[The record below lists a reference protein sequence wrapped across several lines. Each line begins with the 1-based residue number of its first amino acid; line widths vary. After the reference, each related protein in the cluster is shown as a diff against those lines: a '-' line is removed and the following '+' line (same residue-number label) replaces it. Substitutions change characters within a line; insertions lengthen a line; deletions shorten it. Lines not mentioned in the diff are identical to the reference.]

1 MRLKTIVFVVVG
13 LFLLQSSVTFAGERK
28 KKKSK
33 EEKVEVKKESA
44 YDKLFKGQKCET
56 VKGMI
61 TIHKMDG
68 KVYFEFPLNLLN
80 KDMLLGSTI
89 TQITNNGFG
98 SVGEKPYDPLHIT
111 FVKRDSSM
119 NLCAVNTNYT
129 TKDENIGKRIEEST
143 IPAVMQTFKIMAYN
157 ADSTAVVF
165 DVTDYFLSNEDNI
178 GPFSPYAPILYRRRL
193 EKEFKKQDSQ
203 ITGIKAYADNVS
215 VESSLSYVVSV
226 SDQRYYY
233 IYKAPFNAVMTR
245 SIILLPEEPMRPR
258 YADPRIGIFVG
269 GRSEFTSDGSG
280 IQPRY
285 FANRWR
291 LEPSDVE
298 AYKRGELVE
307 PVKPIV
313 FYVDNTFPEAWRKY
327 IKEGVEQ
334 WQAAFEAIGF
344 KNAIIAKDFPTDD
357 PEFDPD
363 NLKYSCVRYSPSW
376 TANAMGPSWTDPRTG
391 EILNASVYLYHNLI
405 ELVQNWRFIQGGP
418 ADPSVRKMVLDEE
431 TLGDCIHYVVAHEI
445 GHCLSLMHNMGSSSA
460 IPVDS
465 LRSPSFTQKYG
476 TTYSIMDYARNNYV
490 AQPGDAERGVKMTPP
505 DLGVYD
511 MYAIH
516 WLYTPI
522 FEAKTSEEEVPVL
535 DKWITEKSHDP
546 IYRYGK
552 QQINYRIDPSAME
565 EDLGDDAIKA
575 ATYGVKNLKYLMK
588 NLNNWIGDEDKDFRF
603 RENIYNEVIY
613 QYFRYINHV
622 IFNIGGI
629 YLNER
634 YAQDARP
641 SYKSVETEKQKRATQ
656 FMLAQLKDLAWL
668 NDQSLLKNFEIRSNI
683 ISDMEDAI
691 WEGLT
696 KRFGAVAM
704 SADKAE
710 KNPYTQKD
718 YMKDLMDF
726 VWAPTKQGKSLSNIE
741 KKLQLNFVSFTIGN
755 TGMNM
760 MRGNSLSFHAE
771 DLMIQVPECIKEK
784 SRKMYGEVSE
794 HWMGM
799 FTNKKEISHDHV
811 QCGGVEKQGF
821 GWYVSVTPPYEP
833 LEHLYFNALQ
843 NTLTLLK
850 SKANT
855 GNADTRQHYKL
866 LIYKI
871 EQALKK

>member
-1 MRLKTIVFVVVG
+1 MKLKTILCVAAG
-13 LFLLQSSVTFAGERK
+13 LFFMQATSVTYAGERK
-28 KKKSK
+28 KKES
-33 EEKVEVKKESA
+33 KKESVEKKETA
-44 YDKLFKGQKCET
+44 YDKLFKEKKCET
-56 VKGMI
+56 VKGMV

-89 TQITNNGFG
+89 TKITNNGFG

-111 FVKRDSSM
+111 FTKLDSTI
-119 NLCAVNTNYT
+119 NLCLVNTNYT
-129 TKDENIGKRIEEST
+129 SNDKKIKERIAEST
-143 IPAVMQTFKIMAYN
+143 TPAVMKAFKIEAYSP
-157 ADSTAVVF
+157 DSTAVVF
-165 DVTDYFLSNEDNI
+165 DVTDYFLSDDDNI
-178 GPFSPYAPILYRRRL
+178 SPFSAYAPILYRRRL
-193 EKEFKKQDSQ
+193 DKVFKREDSQ
-203 ITGIKAYADNVS
+203 ITKIKAYADNIS
-215 VESSLSYVVSV
+215 VGSALNYEISV
-226 SDQRYYY
+226 NDERYYY
-233 IYKAPFNAVMTR
+233 IYKAPFTAEMTR
-245 SIILLPEEPMRPR
+245 SLILLPEEPMRPR
-258 YADPRIGIFVG
+258 YADPRIGIFIG
-269 GRSEFTSDGSG
+269 GMSEFTSDGSG
-280 IQPRY
+280 VQPLY

-291 LEPSDVE
+291 LEPKDVE
-298 AYKRGELVE
+298 VYKRGELVE

-313 FYVDNTFPEAWRKY
+313 FYVDNTFPEAWVKY

-344 KNAIIAKDFPTDD
+344 KNAIVAKDFPTDD

-418 ADPSVRKMVLDEE
+418 ADPSVRKKVLDEK

-490 AQPGDAERGVKMTPP
+490 AQPGDAARGVKMTPP

-522 FEAKTSEEEVPVL
+522 FDAATPKDEVPTL
-535 DKWITEKSHDP
+535 DKWITEKSNDP
-546 IYRYGK
+546 VYRYGK
-552 QQINYRIDPSAME
+552 QQIYYRIDPSSME
-565 EDLGDDAIKA
+565 EDLGDDAVKA
-575 ATYGVKNLKYLMK
+575 ATYGVNNLKYLLSH
-588 NLNNWIGDEDKDFRF
+588 LNEWVGEDDKDFRF

-613 QYFRYINHV
+613 QYVRYINHV
-622 IFNIGGI
+622 IFNIGGV

-634 YAQDARP
+634 YAGDARP
-641 SYKSVETEKQKRATQ
+641 SYQSVETEKQKRATR
-656 FMLAQLKDLAWL
+656 FMLDQLKALSWL
-668 NDQSLLKNFEIRSNI
+668 DNEELLKNFELRSRI
-683 ISDMEDAI
+683 TSDLEDMI
-691 WEGLT
+691 LDGLM
-696 KRFGAVAM
+696 KRFGPVAM
-704 SADKAE
+704 SADKAG
-710 KNPYTQKD
+710 KGAYTQRD

-726 VWAPTKQGKSLSNIE
+726 VWNPTRQGRSLTNLE
-741 KKLQLNFVSFTIGN
+741 KKLQLNMTSFTIGN
-755 TGMNM
+755 TGINMN
-760 MRGNSLSFHAE
+760 RANPLAFSAE
-771 DLMIQVPECIKEK
+771 NLMIQVPEYVKAK
-784 SRKMYGEVSE
+784 SREMYGEIPE

-799 FTNKKEISHDHV
+799 FTNREVVGHTGSCCQGEDV
-811 QCGGVEKQGF
+811 QGF
-821 GWYVSVTPPYEP
+821 GWHLSVTPPYEP
-833 LEHLYFNALQ
+833 LEHLYFEYLQ
-843 NTLTLLK
+843 NTLALLK

-855 GNADTRQHYKL
+855 GNSDTRQHYRL

>member
-1 MRLKTIVFVVVG
+1 MKLKLMLCMAVG
-13 LFLLQSSVTFAGERK
+13 LFWLHTTVVAHAGERK
-28 KKKSK
+28 KKDSK
-33 EEKVEVKKESA
+33 EVKDEKRETA
-44 YDKLFKGQKCET
+44 YDKLFKEQKRET

-68 KVYFEFPLNLLN
+68 KVYFEFPVNLLN

-89 TQITNNGFG
+89 TAISNNGFG
-98 SVGEKPYDPLHIT
+98 SVGEKPYDPLHVRFT
-111 FVKRDSSM
+111 RLDSTI
-119 NLCAVNTNYT
+119 NLCAVNTNYISRD
-129 TKDENIGKRIEEST
+129 KNISERIVEST
-143 IPAVMQTFKIMAYN
+143 MPAVMESFKIEAYN
-157 ADSTAVVF
+157 PDSTAVVI
-165 DVTDYFLSNEDNI
+165 DVTNYFLSDDDNI
-178 GPFSPYAPILYRRRL
+178 SPFSAYAPILYKRRL
-193 EKEFKKQDSQ
+193 EKNFKEKNSQ
-203 ITGIKAYADNVS
+203 ITGIRAYADNVS
-215 VESSLSYVVSV
+215 VESSLSYEVSV
-226 SDQRYYY
+226 NDQRYYY

-245 SIILLPEEPMRPR
+245 SLILLPEEPMRPR
-258 YADPRIGIFVG
+258 YADPRIGIFVSG
-269 GRSEFTSDGSG
+269 ASEFTGEGSG
-280 IQPRY
+280 VQPRY

-291 LEPSDVE
+291 LEPKDME

-344 KNAIIAKDFPTDD
+344 KNAIVAKDFPTDD

-376 TANAMGPSWTDPRTG
+376 TANAMGPSWIDPRSG

-418 ADPSVRKMVLDEE
+418 ADPSVRKMVLDEK

-490 AQPGDAERGVKMTPP
+490 AQPGDAARGVKMTPP

-522 FEAKTSEEEVPVL
+522 LDARTSEEEVPTL
-535 DKWITEKSHDP
+535 DKWITEKSDNP
-546 IYRYGK
+546 VYRYGK
-552 QQINYRIDPSAME
+552 QQIRYRIDPSSME

-575 ATYGVKNLKYLMK
+575 ATYGVSNLKYLLK
-588 NLNNWIGDEDKDFRF
+588 NLNEWVGEEDKDFRF

-613 QYFRYINHV
+613 QYVRYINHV

-634 YAQDARP
+634 YAGDARP
-641 SYKSVETEKQKRATQ
+641 SYRAVETEKQKRATQ
-656 FMLAQLKDLAWL
+656 FMLAQLKDLNWL
-668 NDQSLLKNFEIRSNI
+668 NDEELLKNFEIRSKI
-683 ISDMEDAI
+683 TADLEDMMI
-691 WEGLT
+691 EGLM
-696 KRFGAVAM
+696 KRFGAVAL
-704 SADKAE
+704 SADKAG
-710 KNPYTQKD
+710 KGGYTQRD

-726 VWAPTKQGKSLSNIE
+726 AWAPTKAGRSLTNLE
-741 KKLQLNFVSFTIGN
+741 KKVQLEFVSFTIGS
-755 TGMNM
+755 TGINV
-760 MRGNSLSFHAE
+760 MRGNPLAFRAE
-771 DLMIQVPECIKEK
+771 DMMIRVPESVKAK
-784 SRKMYGEVSE
+784 SREMYGEVSE

-799 FTNKKEISHDHV
+799 FTNKNVIDDHHAC
-811 QCGGVEKQGF
+811 CGADKQGF
-821 GWYVSVTPPYEP
+821 GWNLSVTPPYEP
-833 LEHLYFNALQ
+833 LEHLYFENLQ
-843 NTLTLLK
+843 GTLALLK

-855 GNADTRQHYKL
+855 GNADTRQHYRL

>member
-1 MRLKTIVFVVVG
+1 MRLKTILCVAASLFFMHATVV
-13 LFLLQSSVTFAGERK
+13 TYAGEK
-28 KKKSK
+28 KKKESK
-33 EEKVEVKKESA
+33 EGKVGKKETA

-68 KVYFEFPLNLLN
+68 KLYFELPVNLLN

-89 TQITNNGFG
+89 TKITNNGFG
-98 SVGEKPYDPLHIT
+98 SVGEKPYDPIHVT
-111 FVKRDSSM
+111 FTKLDSTI
-119 NLCAVNTNYT
+119 NLCEVNTSYT
-129 TKDENIGKRIEEST
+129 SNDKNIKERIAAST
-143 IPAVMQTFKIMAYN
+143 TPAALQCFKIKAYN
-157 ADSTAVVF
+157 ADSSAVVI
-165 DVTDYFLSNEDNI
+165 DVTDYFLSDKDNI
-178 GPFSPYAPILYRRRL
+178 SPFSAYAPILYRRRL
-193 EKEFKKQDSQ
+193 SKEFKKEDSQ
-203 ITGIKAYADNVS
+203 VTGIRAYADNIS
-215 VESSLSYVVSV
+215 VESSLNYEISV
-226 SDQRYYY
+226 NDDRYYY

-245 SIILLPEEPMRPR
+245 SLILLPENPMRPR
-258 YADPRIGIFVG
+258 LADPRIGIFIG
-269 GRSEFTSDGSG
+269 GMSEFTADGSG
-280 IQPRY
+280 VQPLY

-291 LEPSDVE
+291 LEPKDVA
-298 AYKRGELVE
+298 AYKRGEKVE
-307 PVKPIV
+307 PVQPIV

-344 KNAIIAKDFPTDD
+344 KNAIVAKDFPTND

-363 NLKYSCVRYSPSW
+363 NLKYSCIRYSPSW

-405 ELVQNWRFIQGGP
+405 ELVQNWRFIQGGA
-418 ADPSVRKMVLDEE
+418 ADPSVRKMILDEK
-431 TLGDCIHYVVAHEI
+431 TLGDCIHYVVAHEV
-445 GHCLSLMHNMGSSSA
+445 GHCLALMHNMGSSSA

-490 AQPGDAERGVKMTPP
+490 AQPGDAARGVKMTPP

-522 FEAKTSEEEVPVL
+522 FEAATAKDEVKTL
-535 DKWITEKSHDP
+535 DKWITEKSNDP

-552 QQINYRIDPSAME
+552 QQIYYRIDPSAME
-565 EDLGDDAIKA
+565 EDLGDDAMKA
-575 ATYGVKNLKYLMK
+575 ATYGVNNLKYLLK
-588 NLNNWIGDEDKDFRF
+588 NLNEWVGDEDKDFRF
-603 RENIYNEVIY
+603 RENIYNEAIY
-613 QYFRYINHV
+613 QYVRYLNHV
-622 IFNIGGI
+622 IFNIGGV

-634 YAQDARP
+634 YAGDARP

-656 FMLAQLKDLAWL
+656 FILAQLKDLSWL
-668 NDQSLLKNFEIRSNI
+668 DDESLLKNFEIRSKI
-683 ISDMEDAI
+683 ASDLEDMI
-691 WEGLT
+691 LESLM

-704 SADKAE
+704 SADKAD
-710 KNPYTQKD
+710 KDAYTQRA

-726 VWAPTKQGKSLSNIE
+726 VWAPTQAGKSLTNLE
-741 KKLQLNFVSFTIGN
+741 KKLQLEFTSFTMGS
-755 TGMNM
+755 TGINM
-760 MRGNSLSFHAE
+760 TKGTPLSFTAE
-771 DLMIQVPECIKEK
+771 HMMIQVPEAVKAK
-784 SRKMYGEVSE
+784 SREMYGNVSE

-799 FTNKKEISHDHV
+799 FTNKEVSDHRDAC
-811 QCGGVEKQGF
+811 CGGDVQGF
-821 GWYVSVTPPYEP
+821 GWHISVTAPYEP
-833 LEHLYFNALQ
+833 LEHLYFENLQ

-855 GNADTRQHYKL
+855 GNADTRQHYRL

-871 EQALKK
+871 EQSLKK